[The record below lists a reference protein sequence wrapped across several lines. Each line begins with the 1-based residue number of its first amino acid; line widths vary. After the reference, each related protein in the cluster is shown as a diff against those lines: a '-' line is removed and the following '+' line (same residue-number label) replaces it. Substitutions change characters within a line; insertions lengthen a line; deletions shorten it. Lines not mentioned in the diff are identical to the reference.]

1 MSHQTFID
9 SVDLYQKR
17 CAAGLGWVDRMSLVV
32 DTEEP
37 KPQKLDYETDSVEER
52 MSDNDRLSW
61 DDYFIQLAYLVAKR
75 STCTR
80 RSVGAVA
87 VKDRRILATG
97 YNGAPSGVPH
107 CAEVGCLRSELGIPS
122 GQRHEICR
130 AVHAEQNL
138 IIQSARYGV
147 SLQDA
152 EVYCTTKPCFICAK
166 MLMNCGV
173 RTVYYVAG
181 YPDKLTDEMVG
192 HSQMRLV
199 QIKPS

>member
-1 MSHQTFID
+1 MHTFID
-9 SVDLYQKR
+9 DIALYQKR
-17 CAAGLGWVDRMSLVV
+17 CAAGLGWIGPVTLLVGG
-32 DTEEP
+32 EP
-37 KPQKLDYETDSVEER
+37 KPQKLDYGTNLSEVY
-52 MSDNDRLSW
+52 MSNSDRLSW
-61 DDYFIQLAYLVAKR
+61 DDYFIQLAYLVSKR

-80 RSVGAVA
+80 RSVGAIA
-87 VKDRRILATG
+87 IKDNRILATG

-107 CAEVGCLRSELGIPS
+107 CSTVGCMRTEMNIPS

-138 IIQSARYGV
+138 IIQAAKHGV
-147 SLQDA
+147 SLCGADI
-152 EVYCTTKPCFICAK
+152 YCTTKPCFICAK